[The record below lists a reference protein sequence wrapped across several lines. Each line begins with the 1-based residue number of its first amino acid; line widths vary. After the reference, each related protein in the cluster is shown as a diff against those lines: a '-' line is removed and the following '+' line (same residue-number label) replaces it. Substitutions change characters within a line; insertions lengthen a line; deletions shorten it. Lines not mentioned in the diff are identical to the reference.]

1 METDHLYIL
10 RFKKIFFYCFIYPG
24 FTISLET
31 FSRCDPAII
40 TISRRFFVAEFTI
53 KIINKKC

>member
-10 RFKKIFFYCFIYPG
+10 RFKKFVFYCFIYPG
-24 FTISLET
+24 FTIRLEA
-31 FSRCDPAII
+31 FCRCDPAII

-53 KIINKKC
+53 NFINKKC